1 MRSSNFSIGSILTNL
16 GIEALNP
23 MQETMLAAENDVPNI
38 LLLSDTG
45 TGKTI
50 AFLLKVLHVLDPE
63 KKAVTRA
70 LIVAP
75 SRELVMQLEKV
86 FKTMGT
92 GYKVTSCYG
101 GHKRETEENNL
112 LEAPALVIGTP
123 GRLGDHIRR
132 GNILVDNIQLL
143 VLDEFDKSI
152 EAGFQEEMRFI
163 LESLKNV
170 TEKIL
175 TSATEGSEIP
185 SFVALDNPLRLDYL
199 TTEHKESLAIEWLA
213 SPEKDKT
220 DTLFRYICLIG
231 NRSAIVFCN
240 HRDAVERT
248 SNILKAKGITNEFY
262 HGALEQ
268 HERDSALNKFR
279 NGTVNVLVTTDLAAR
294 GLDIPNIRYIIH
306 FHLPATEEIYTHRN
320 GRTARVEATGTAV
333 LIVGPDEKLPAYIS
347 PDKEITLP
355 ETYTIPKKPV
365 WSTLYISAG
374 KKDKVNK
381 TDIVGFLSKQG
392 HLKKEDVGLI
402 EVKDFYAFA
411 AVRKSKVGEVLQLIK
426 AEKLKNKKVKIDI
439 AK

>member
-1 MRSSNFSIGSILTNL
+1 MRTSNFSIGSILTNL

-23 MQETMLAAENDVPNI
+23 MQETMLADESNVPNI

-45 TGKTI
+45 TGKTV
-50 AFLLKVLHVLDPE
+50 AFLLKVLEALDPE

-70 LIVAP
+70 MIVAP

-132 GNILVDNIQLL
+132 GNILVDNIHLL

-163 LESLKNV
+163 LESLKNI

-185 SFVALDNPLRLDYL
+185 DFVAMDNPLRLDYL
-199 TTEHKESLAIEWLA
+199 STGHKETLAIEWLA

-220 DTLFRYICLIG
+220 DTLFRYICLVG

-248 SNILKAKGITNEFY
+248 SNILKAKGISNEFY

-333 LIVGPDEKLPAYIS
+333 LIVGPDEKLPPYIS

-355 ETYTIPKKPV
+355 ETYTIPNKPV

-426 AEKLKNKKVKIDI
+426 AEKLKNKKIKIDI